1 MSAISYAEMR
11 RILGLPAVSG
21 RPPAPWSVRKIRTGA
36 DAGSWGLW
44 RRADTTPPSRT
55 PIGAFGTWREAM
67 NHLDGRTH

>member
-1 MSAISYAEMR
+1 MSSAISYADMR

-44 RRADTTPPSRT
+44 RGAEPA
-55 PIGAFGTWREAM
+55 PIGAFGTWRGAM
-67 NHLDGRTH
+67 DHIDSDTDRTN